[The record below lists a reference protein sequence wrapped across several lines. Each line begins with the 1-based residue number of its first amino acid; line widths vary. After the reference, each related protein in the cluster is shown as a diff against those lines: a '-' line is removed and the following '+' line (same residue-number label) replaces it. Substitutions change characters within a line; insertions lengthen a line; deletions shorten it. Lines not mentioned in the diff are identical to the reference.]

1 MELKYRFD
9 PERLEIRETAGDAD
23 VEFEITFLQKE
34 PMLEKMRDVQKRFE
48 ENDVYTDVLFY
59 MNEGRVQQ
67 FKVVVRKDFY
77 LDFILALLKHQLLTR
92 VEWT

>member
-1 MELKYRFD
+1 
-9 PERLEIRETAGDAD
+9 
-23 VEFEITFLQKE
+23 
-34 PMLEKMRDVQKRFE
+34 
-48 ENDVYTDVLFY
+48 
-59 MNEGRVQQ
+59 MNEGREQQ